1 VRIVPEP
8 PQGLHPVDP
17 REWMRMWARVIGPA
31 SLKNV
36 GAWCAYFAD
45 YRTGAEIRPGIPL
58 LMKVCGGMGNK
69 TVGDSLRQ
77 MRDWGV
83 LWRYA
88 EASKNGVKGN
98 SDIHRLTFPDDI
110 SAIPML
116 GPDWG
121 EPVEN
126 LLTTCRHDTWSTLDH
141 LFPRQ
146 VPTPNHLSSRQP
158 TLTKYNPYGVAL
170 PIPIYRASVSG
181 GSAGSAPAT
190 RPKSGIG
197 ISQWQ
202 CQATASAA
210 GGRATSPPS
219 AVNSARRRT
228 GPSTGGG

>member
-1 VRIVPEP
+1 MRREAPEP
-8 PQGLHPVDP
+8 PPGLTAVDP

-36 GAWCAYFAD
+36 GAWCAHFAD
-45 YRTGAEIRPGIPL
+45 YKTGAEIRPGIPL

-69 TVGDSLRQ
+69 TVGDSLKQ

-88 EASKNGVKGN
+88 EASKNGIKGN

-126 LLTTCRHDTWSTLDH
+126 LLTTCRHDTWSASDH
-141 LFPRQ
+141 LFLRQ
-146 VPTPNHLSSRQP
+146 VPPRNHLSSRQP
-158 TLTKYNPYGVAL
+158 TCTKNPPTGGLTT
-170 PIPIYRASVSG
+170 IPINRVSVAQWSPRKE
-181 GSAGSAPAT
+181 APD
-190 RPKSGIG
+190 
-197 ISQWQ
+197 
-202 CQATASAA
+202 
-210 GGRATSPPS
+210 
-219 AVNSARRRT
+219 VRT
-228 GPSTGGG
+228 ENRD